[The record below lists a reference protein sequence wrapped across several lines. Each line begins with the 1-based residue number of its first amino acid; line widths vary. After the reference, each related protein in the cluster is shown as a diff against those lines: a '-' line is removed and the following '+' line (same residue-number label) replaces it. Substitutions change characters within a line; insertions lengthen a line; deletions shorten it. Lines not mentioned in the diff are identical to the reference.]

1 MYRELARRY
10 VLGKGWESGVGGQ
23 FIARV
28 SGRERGQPPTQAKE
42 RLEWATR
49 PACHTAATVST
60 TTGTPAGTYS
70 VTVNATS
77 GNATRSTL
85 VTLVVQ

>member
-10 VLGKGWESGVGGQ
+10 VLGKSWESGVGGQ

-28 SGRERGQPPTQAKE
+28 SGRERGPPPTQAKE

-49 PACHTAATVST
+49 P
-60 TTGTPAGTYS
+60 
-70 VTVNATS
+70 
-77 GNATRSTL
+77 
-85 VTLVVQ
+85 VVGGWLGMIPDVFGDLIC